1 MNHIVE
7 KVGYEWRMLP
17 TKGGRL
23 PATRINSSAF
33 VFGRAIWQIGGIGGG
48 VGRTSEVWRYELED
62 GQWCLVANKG
72 HDNPPTRD
80 GHTATPI
87 GGGAVLMFGGQGSPQ
102 PNEKSERNHDV
113 VRTKTYLIRDLYND
127 LYKWDCQ
134 QEQWTMMCPEGG
146 VPLCRRGHSAVFVPF
161 GAYSH
166 STLAPPEGLVE
177 QHAGKR
183 GNQGNQGG
191 NGGSSSSSPAA
202 SRKQRGEP
210 FLPIPENSV
219 VVFGGSGMEVSKY
232 IEAVYNDLWV
242 YNVDVGRWSKQR
254 TRGAEPKPL
263 FDHRAERV
271 GEILVIV
278 GGITSTNAK
287 PFVSDEPPVENNDV
301 IILNLQTATWSVL
314 EFFAPHRKPSRLNL
328 HGFSL
333 AVDPFSPNSGI
344 LFLFGGKDTID
355 GKRAAHESAAGAK
368 RLLKKAKGTNFTLQI
383 DLHKCLVTQVDYKG
397 SAPER
402 RYQHVGVALHDD
414 ELTKRPKLMPRM
426 TVAGVKLPPPVE
438 EPVMMIFGGAKVEQG
453 GYCDN
458 VLYQL
463 VRTRAYIDTEVEDAG
478 ESVHEDAHSV
488 ASGAASVHDSS
499 VGSVGHP
506 VDPHEDFH
514 EDEDDNDRPASI
526 WEKVQK
532 QHRLAGEETRDP
544 STWAELKLA
553 LSTSLTEKHFGQTAK
568 SMAAGTD
575 ISAHSHHA
583 STSRLPSVV
592 NGSSVQDLK
601 LEAAKEAP
609 AAVATSSF
617 AKALEAKKQMQ
628 KIRALSASVL
638 PLVKGKHLSFIKA
651 KETYLQS
658 YPPQM
663 MSRSTMS
670 LSSSIATENPS
681 QSAVLTPHE
690 DGSPNVPTRATK

>member
-7 KVGYEWRMLP
+7 KVGYEWRILP
-17 TKGGRL
+17 CKGGQL

-33 VFGRAIWQIGGIGGG
+33 VFGRAIWQIGGFGAG
-48 VGRTSEVWRYELED
+48 VGRSSEVWRYGLED
-62 GQWCLVANKG
+62 GQWRLVANNG
-72 HDNPPTRD
+72 HDNPPSRD

-87 GGGAVLMFGGQGSPQ
+87 GNGVVLMFGGQGAPTQ
-102 PNEKSERNHDV
+102 NEKSERNLDV

-134 QEQWTMMCPEGG
+134 QEQWTMLMPEGG

-161 GAYSH
+161 GAYS
-166 STLAPPEGLVE
+166 STFAPVGIVE
-177 QHAGKR
+177 QHEHTSKR
-183 GNQGNQGG
+183 GNQGNH
-191 NGGSSSSSPAA
+191 GGSSSSSSISSPAA
-202 SRKQRGEP
+202 SRKKHGEP
-210 FLPIPENSV
+210 ILPIPENSV

-242 YNVDVGRWSKQR
+242 YNVDVGRWVKHR
-254 TRGAEPKPL
+254 TRGGEPKPL

-271 GEILVIV
+271 GELLVIV

-287 PFVSDEPPVENNDV
+287 PFISDELPVENNDV
-301 IILNLQTATWSVL
+301 FILNLQTATWSVL
-314 EFFAPHRKPSRLNL
+314 EIFSPHRKPSRLNL

-333 AVDPFSPNSGI
+333 TVDPFSPNSGI
-344 LFLFGGKDTID
+344 LFLFGGKDTVD
-355 GKRAAHESAAGAK
+355 GKRAAHETAAGAK

-383 DLHKCLVTQVDYKG
+383 DLHKCLVTQVEYKG
-397 SAPER
+397 SAPDR
-402 RYQHVGVALHDD
+402 RYQHIGIALNDD
-414 ELTKRPKLMPRM
+414 ELTKRPKLVPRM
-426 TVAGVKLPPPVE
+426 TVTGVKLPPPVE
-438 EPVMMIFGGAKVEQG
+438 EPVLMIFGGARVEQG

-488 ASGAASVHDSS
+488 ASGAASLHDSS
-499 VGSVGHP
+499 IGSVGHP
-506 VDPHEDFH
+506 QEDFN
-514 EDEDDNDRPASI
+514 EDEEDIDRPASI
-526 WEKVQK
+526 WEKVQA

-553 LSTSLTEKHFGQTAK
+553 LSTSLTEKRFGQMTK
-568 SMAAGTD
+568 GTAAGVEG
-575 ISAHSHHA
+575 SHHGHHA
-583 STSRLPSVV
+583 STSRLPSVMHA
-592 NGSSVQDLK
+592 SASLQELQQ
-601 LEAAKEAP
+601 EAALEAP
-609 AAVATSSF
+609 APAATSSF

-638 PLVKGKHLSFIKA
+638 PLVKGKHMSFVQA

-658 YPPQM
+658 FPPQM
-663 MSRSTMS
+663 PARIAQGS
-670 LSSSIATENPS
+670 LSSSIASEHAS
-681 QSAVLTPHE
+681 QSAVLT
-690 DGSPNVPTRATK
+690 RATK